1 MDTTGLW
8 LFLAAD
14 KVVIALL
21 LALAAFIFD
30 GILEKRKAGLAFKNE
45 IAKQRVIHI
54 SETWSVLYQFE
65 AASEKLLRE
74 VSEVIIR
81 HGNDRDA
88 KITALRK
95 LAPLEKESRKKGIEV
110 QNFSDANRFWLGE
123 TLYARIRTYHHLLME
138 KVNAFAKADSNSL
151 NKLKSSQE
159 KIDEARKSILDYVE
173 NPL

>member
-65 AASEKLLRE
+65 AASENCFER
-74 VSEVIIR
+74 
-81 HGNDRDA
+81 
-88 KITALRK
+88 
-95 LAPLEKESRKKGIEV
+95 
-110 QNFSDANRFWLGE
+110 
-123 TLYARIRTYHHLLME
+123 
-138 KVNAFAKADSNSL
+138 
-151 NKLKSSQE
+151 
-159 KIDEARKSILDYVE
+159 
-173 NPL
+173 